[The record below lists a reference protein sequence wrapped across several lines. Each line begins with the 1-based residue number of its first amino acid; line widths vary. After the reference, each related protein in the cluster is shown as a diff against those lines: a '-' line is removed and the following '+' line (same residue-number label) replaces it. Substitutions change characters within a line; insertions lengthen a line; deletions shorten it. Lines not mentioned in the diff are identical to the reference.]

1 MTDRIK
7 TFLKNETVL
16 TISFLLAILSALAVR
31 PDSKYAEYIDFRTL
45 ALLLSLM
52 LVVAG
57 AAKLGIF
64 RWIAGRLVNTASD
77 MRQLALILVMLCFV
91 FSMFITNDVSLI
103 TFVPLAIEVL
113 TMEHMEQYMIKVI
126 VLQTVAANLGSM
138 LTPIGNPQNLYLYG
152 LSGMGVKDF
161 CLLMLPYTITALV
174 MLAVSVFIFI
184 GKDRLTAETIHSA
197 NGGCEDTVVTDRAV
211 LQDTIPS
218 AAGIGK
224 SVALMRIRYVMYALL
239 FVLCL
244 LTVARVIPYQALLVI
259 ILAAVAAADRD
270 VLGRADYSLLLTFV
284 FLFVFIGNMGRIEAV
299 SSFLSDIIGGHEIIT
314 GILASQIMSNV
325 PAAILLSGF
334 GSNIRGLIVGVN
346 LGGLGTL
353 IASMASL
360 ISYRFYAGCKAG
372 SVSRY
377 MVFFTLVNVIF
388 LAVLYCVS
396 LL

>member
-7 TFLKNETVL
+7 IFLKNETVL
-16 TISFLLAILSALAVR
+16 IISLVLAVLSSFAVR
-31 PDSKYAEYIDFRTL
+31 PDSGYAEYIDFRTL

-64 RWIAGRLVNTASD
+64 RWIAGRLVDTASD

-113 TMEHMEQYMIKVI
+113 TMAHMEQYMIKVI

-152 LSGMGVKDF
+152 LSGIGVKDF
-161 CLLMLPYTITALV
+161 CMLMLPYTMTALV
-174 MLAVSVFIFI
+174 MLVVSVFIFI
-184 GKDRLTAETIHSA
+184 RKDRLAADGMCGTHGACTDTAGA
-197 NGGCEDTVVTDRAV
+197 DKNVVLLRV
-211 LQDTIPS
+211 
-218 AAGIGK
+218 
-224 SVALMRIRYVMYALL
+224 RYVMYALL
-239 FVLCL
+239 FALCL
-244 LTVARVIPYQALLVI
+244 LTVARVIPYQVLLVI
-259 ILAAVAAADRD
+259 ILAAVAIIDRN
-270 VLGRADYSLLLTFV
+270 VLGKADYSLLLTFV
-284 FLFVFIGNMGRIEAV
+284 FLFVFIGNIGRVEAV
-299 SSFLSDIIGGHEIIT
+299 SEFLSEIISGHEVIT
-314 GILASQIMSNV
+314 GILASQVMSNV
-325 PAAILLSGF
+325 PAAILLSRF

-360 ISYRFYAGCKAG
+360 ISYRFYAGSRES

>member
-1 MTDRIK
+1 MADRIK
-7 TFLKNETVL
+7 IFLKNETVL
-16 TISFLLAILSALAVR
+16 IISLVLAVLSSFAVR
-31 PDSKYAEYIDFRTL
+31 PDSEYAEYIDFRTL

-64 RWIAGRLVNTASD
+64 RWIAVRLVNTASD

-113 TMEHMEQYMIKVI
+113 TMAHMEQYMIKVI

-152 LSGMGVKDF
+152 LSGMGMQDF
-161 CLLMLPYTITALV
+161 CLLMLPYTLTALV
-174 MLAVSVFIFI
+174 MLVVSVFIFI
-184 GKDRLTAETIHSA
+184 RKDRMVADGMCGTQEVCTDTADA
-197 NGGCEDTVVTDRAV
+197 DKNVVLLHV
-211 LQDTIPS
+211 
-218 AAGIGK
+218 
-224 SVALMRIRYVMYALL
+224 RYVMYALL
-239 FVLCL
+239 FALCL

-259 ILAAVAAADRD
+259 ILAAVAIIDRN
-270 VLGRADYSLLLTFV
+270 VLGKADYSLLLTFV
-284 FLFVFIGNMGRIEAV
+284 FLFVFIGNIGRIKAV
-299 SSFLSDIIGGHEIIT
+299 SAFLAEIITGHEIIT
-314 GILASQIMSNV
+314 GIMASQVMSNV
-325 PAAILLSGF
+325 PVAILLSGF

-346 LGGLGTL
+346 LGGLGTI

>member
-1 MTDRIK
+1 MADRIK
-7 TFLKNETVL
+7 IFLKNETVL
-16 TISFLLAILSALAVR
+16 IISLVLAVLSSFAVR
-31 PDSKYAEYIDFRTL
+31 PDSEYAEYIDFRTL

-64 RWIAGRLVNTASD
+64 RWIAVRLVNTASD

-113 TMEHMEQYMIKVI
+113 TMAHMEQYMIKVI

-152 LSGMGVKDF
+152 LSGMGMQDF
-161 CLLMLPYTITALV
+161 CLLMLPYTLTALV
-174 MLAVSVFIFI
+174 MLVVSVFIFI
-184 GKDRLTAETIHSA
+184 RKDRMAADGMRGTQEVCTDTADA
-197 NGGCEDTVVTDRAV
+197 DKNVVLLHV
-211 LQDTIPS
+211 
-218 AAGIGK
+218 
-224 SVALMRIRYVMYALL
+224 RYVMYALL
-239 FVLCL
+239 FALCL

-259 ILAAVAAADRD
+259 ILAAVAIIDRN
-270 VLGRADYSLLLTFV
+270 VLGKADYSLLLTFV
-284 FLFVFIGNMGRIEAV
+284 FLFVFIGNIERIKAV
-299 SSFLSDIIGGHEIIT
+299 SAFLAEIITGHEIIT
-314 GILASQIMSNV
+314 GIMASQVMSNV

-346 LGGLGTL
+346 LGGLGTI

>member
-1 MTDRIK
+1 MEDRIK
-7 TFLKNETVL
+7 IFLKNETVL
-16 TISFLLAILSALAVR
+16 IISLVLAVLSSFAVR
-31 PDSKYAEYIDFRTL
+31 PDSEYAEYIDFRTL

-64 RWIAGRLVNTASD
+64 RWIAVRLVNTASD

-113 TMEHMEQYMIKVI
+113 TMAHMEQYMIKVI

-152 LSGMGVKDF
+152 LSGMGMHDF
-161 CLLMLPYTITALV
+161 CLLMLPYTLTALV
-174 MLAVSVFIFI
+174 MLVVSVFIFI
-184 GKDRLTAETIHSA
+184 RKDRMAADGMCGTQEVCTDTADA
-197 NGGCEDTVVTDRAV
+197 DKNVVLLHV
-211 LQDTIPS
+211 
-218 AAGIGK
+218 
-224 SVALMRIRYVMYALL
+224 RYVMYALL
-239 FVLCL
+239 FALCL

-259 ILAAVAAADRD
+259 ILAAVAIIDRN
-270 VLGRADYSLLLTFV
+270 VLGKADYSLLLTFV
-284 FLFVFIGNMGRIEAV
+284 FLFVFIGNIVRIKAV
-299 SSFLSDIIGGHEIIT
+299 SAFLAEIITGHEIIT
-314 GILASQIMSNV
+314 GIMASQVMSNV

-346 LGGLGTL
+346 LGGLGTI

>member
-1 MTDRIK
+1 MADRIK
-7 TFLKNETVL
+7 IFLKNETVL
-16 TISFLLAILSALAVR
+16 IISLVLAVLSSFAVR
-31 PDSKYAEYIDFRTL
+31 PDSEYAEYIDFRTL

-64 RWIAGRLVNTASD
+64 RWIAVRLVNTASD

-113 TMEHMEQYMIKVI
+113 TMAHMKQYMIKVI

-152 LSGMGVKDF
+152 LSGMGMQDF
-161 CLLMLPYTITALV
+161 CLLMLPYTLTALV
-174 MLAVSVFIFI
+174 MLVVSVFIFI
-184 GKDRLTAETIHSA
+184 RKDRMAADGMRGTQEVCTDTADA
-197 NGGCEDTVVTDRAV
+197 DKNVVLLHV
-211 LQDTIPS
+211 
-218 AAGIGK
+218 
-224 SVALMRIRYVMYALL
+224 RYVMYALL
-239 FVLCL
+239 FALCL

-259 ILAAVAAADRD
+259 ILAAVAIIDRN
-270 VLGRADYSLLLTFV
+270 VLGKADYSLLLTFV
-284 FLFVFIGNMGRIEAV
+284 FLFVFIGNIGRIKAV
-299 SSFLSDIIGGHEIIT
+299 SAFLAEIITGHEIIT
-314 GILASQIMSNV
+314 GIMASQVMSNV

-346 LGGLGTL
+346 LGGLGTI

>member
-1 MTDRIK
+1 MADRIK
-7 TFLKNETVL
+7 IFLKNETVL
-16 TISFLLAILSALAVR
+16 IISLVLAVLSSFAVR
-31 PDSKYAEYIDFRTL
+31 PDSEYAEYIDFRTL

-64 RWIAGRLVNTASD
+64 RWIAVRLVNTASD
-77 MRQLALILVMLCFV
+77 MRQLAFILVMLCFM

-113 TMEHMEQYMIKVI
+113 TMAHMEQYMIKVI

-138 LTPIGNPQNLYLYG
+138 LTPVGNPQNLYLYG
-152 LSGMGVKDF
+152 LSGMGMQDF
-161 CLLMLPYTITALV
+161 CLLMLPYTLTALV
-174 MLAVSVFIFI
+174 MLVVSVFIFI
-184 GKDRLTAETIHSA
+184 RKDRMTADGMCGTQEVCT
-197 NGGCEDTVVTDRAV
+197 DTADADKNVVLLHV
-211 LQDTIPS
+211 
-218 AAGIGK
+218 
-224 SVALMRIRYVMYALL
+224 RYVMYTLL

-259 ILAAVAAADRD
+259 ILAAVAIFDRN
-270 VLGRADYSLLLTFV
+270 VLGKADYSLLLTFV
-284 FLFVFIGNMGRIEAV
+284 FLFVFIGNIGRIKAV
-299 SSFLSDIIGGHEIIT
+299 SAFLSEIISGHEIIT
-314 GILASQIMSNV
+314 GIMASQVMSNV

-372 SVSRY
+372 SVSGY

>member
-1 MTDRIK
+1 MADRIK
-7 TFLKNETVL
+7 IFLKNETVL
-16 TISFLLAILSALAVR
+16 IISLVLAVLSSFAVR
-31 PDSKYAEYIDFRTL
+31 PDSEYAEYIDFRTL

-64 RWIAGRLVNTASD
+64 RWIAVRLVNTASD

-103 TFVPLAIEVL
+103 TFVPLAIEVI
-113 TMEHMEQYMIKVI
+113 TMAHMEQYMIKVI

-138 LTPIGNPQNLYLYG
+138 LTPVGNPQNLYLYG
-152 LSGMGVKDF
+152 LSGMGMQDF
-161 CLLMLPYTITALV
+161 CLLMLPYTLTALV
-174 MLAVSVFIFI
+174 MLVVSVFIFI
-184 GKDRLTAETIHSA
+184 RKDRMAADGMCGTQEVCTDTANIDK
-197 NGGCEDTVVTDRAV
+197 NVVLLHV
-211 LQDTIPS
+211 
-218 AAGIGK
+218 
-224 SVALMRIRYVMYALL
+224 RYVMYTLL

-259 ILAAVAAADRD
+259 ILAAVAIFDRN
-270 VLGRADYSLLLTFV
+270 VLGKADYSLLLTFV
-284 FLFVFIGNMGRIEAV
+284 FLFVFIGNIGRIKAV
-299 SSFLSDIIGGHEIIT
+299 SAFLSEIISGHEIIT
-314 GILASQIMSNV
+314 GIMASQVMSNV

-372 SVSRY
+372 SVSGY

>member
-1 MTDRIK
+1 MADRIK
-7 TFLKNETVL
+7 IFLKNETVL
-16 TISFLLAILSALAVR
+16 IISLVLAVLSSFAVR
-31 PDSKYAEYIDFRTL
+31 PDSEYAEYIDFRTL

-64 RWIAGRLVNTASD
+64 RWIAVRLVNTASD

-113 TMEHMEQYMIKVI
+113 TMAHMEQYMIKVI

-152 LSGMGVKDF
+152 LSGMGMQDF
-161 CLLMLPYTITALV
+161 CLLMLPYTLTALV
-174 MLAVSVFIFI
+174 MLVVSVFIFI
-184 GKDRLTAETIHSA
+184 RKDRMAADGMCGTQEVCTDTADA
-197 NGGCEDTVVTDRAV
+197 DKNVVLLHV
-211 LQDTIPS
+211 
-218 AAGIGK
+218 
-224 SVALMRIRYVMYALL
+224 RYVMYALL

-259 ILAAVAAADRD
+259 ILAAVAIIDRN
-270 VLGRADYSLLLTFV
+270 VLGKADYGLLLTFV
-284 FLFVFIGNMGRIEAV
+284 FLFVFIGNIGRIKAV
-299 SSFLSDIIGGHEIIT
+299 SAFLAEIITGHEIIT
-314 GILASQIMSNV
+314 GIMASQVMSNV

-346 LGGLGTL
+346 LGGLGTI

>member
-16 TISFLLAILSALAVR
+16 TISFFLAVLSALAVR

-77 MRQLALILVMLCFV
+77 MRQLALILIMLCFV

-113 TMEHMEQYMIKVI
+113 TMAHMEQYMIKVI

-161 CLLMLPYTITALV
+161 CLLMLPYTITALA
-174 MLAVSVFIFI
+174 MLVVSVFIFI
-184 GKDRLTAETIHSA
+184 GKDRLTAVTIHST

-211 LQDTIPS
+211 LQDTISS
-218 AAGIGK
+218 AVGIDK
-224 SVALMRIRYVMYALL
+224 SVALVRIRYVMYALL

-299 SSFLSDIIGGHEIIT
+299 SSFLSDIIAGHEIIT

-360 ISYRFYAGCKAG
+360 ISYRFYAGSRES

>member
-16 TISFLLAILSALAVR
+16 TISFLLAVLSALAVR

-77 MRQLALILVMLCFV
+77 MRQLALILIMLCFV

-113 TMEHMEQYMIKVI
+113 TMAHMEQYMIKVI

-161 CLLMLPYTITALV
+161 CLLMLPYTITALA
-174 MLAVSVFIFI
+174 MLVVSVFIFI
-184 GKDRLTAETIHSA
+184 GKDRLTAETIHST
-197 NGGCEDTVVTDRAV
+197 NGGCEDTVVTDRAA
-211 LQDTIPS
+211 LHDTISS
-218 AAGIGK
+218 AVGIDK
-224 SVALMRIRYVMYALL
+224 SVALVRIRYVMYALL

-299 SSFLSDIIGGHEIIT
+299 SSFLSDIIAGHEIIT

-360 ISYRFYAGCKAG
+360 ISYRFYAGSRES

>member
-1 MTDRIK
+1 MADRIK
-7 TFLKNETVL
+7 IFLKNETVL
-16 TISFLLAILSALAVR
+16 IISLVLAVLSSFAVR
-31 PDSKYAEYIDFRTL
+31 PDSEYAEYIDFRTL

-64 RWIAGRLVNTASD
+64 RWIAVRLVNTASD

-113 TMEHMEQYMIKVI
+113 TMAHMEQYMIKVI

-152 LSGMGVKDF
+152 LSGMGMQDF
-161 CLLMLPYTITALV
+161 CLLMLPYTLTALV
-174 MLAVSVFIFI
+174 MLVVSVFIFI
-184 GKDRLTAETIHSA
+184 RKDRMAADGMRGTQEVCTDTADA
-197 NGGCEDTVVTDRAV
+197 DKNVVLLHV
-211 LQDTIPS
+211 
-218 AAGIGK
+218 
-224 SVALMRIRYVMYALL
+224 RYVMYALL
-239 FVLCL
+239 FALCL
-244 LTVARVIPYQALLVI
+244 LTVARVISYQALLVI
-259 ILAAVAAADRD
+259 ILAAVAIIDRN
-270 VLGRADYSLLLTFV
+270 VLGKADYSLLLTFV
-284 FLFVFIGNMGRIEAV
+284 FLFVFIGNIGRIKAV
-299 SSFLSDIIGGHEIIT
+299 SAFLAEIITGHEIIT
-314 GILASQIMSNV
+314 GIMASQVMSNV

-346 LGGLGTL
+346 LGGLGTI

-360 ISYRFYAGCKAG
+360 ISYRFYASCKAG

>member
-7 TFLKNETVL
+7 IFLKNETVL
-16 TISFLLAILSALAVR
+16 AISFLLAVLSALVVR

-64 RWIAGRLVNTASD
+64 RWIAGKLVNTASD
-77 MRQLALILVMLCFV
+77 MRQLALILIMLCFV

-113 TMEHMEQYMIKVI
+113 TMAHMEQYMIKVI

-161 CLLMLPYTITALV
+161 CMLMLPYTMTALV
-174 MLAVSVFIFI
+174 MLVVSVFIFI
-184 GKDRLTAETIHSA
+184 GKDRLTAETIHST
-197 NGGCEDTVVTDRAV
+197 NGGCADTVVTDRAA

-218 AAGIGK
+218 AAGIDK
-224 SVALMRIRYVMYALL
+224 CVALVRIRYVMYALL

-259 ILAAVAAADRD
+259 ILAAVAVADRD

-284 FLFVFIGNMGRIEAV
+284 FLFVFIGNIGRVEAV
-299 SSFLSDIIGGHEIIT
+299 SEFLSEIISGHEVIT
-314 GILASQIMSNV
+314 GILASQVMSNV

-360 ISYRFYAGCKAG
+360 ISYRFYAGSRES

-388 LAVLYCVS
+388 LAMLYCVS

>member
-7 TFLKNETVL
+7 IFLKNETVL
-16 TISFLLAILSALAVR
+16 AISFLLAVLSALVVR

-64 RWIAGRLVNTASD
+64 RWIAGKLVNTASD
-77 MRQLALILVMLCFV
+77 MRQLALILIMLCFV

-103 TFVPLAIEVL
+103 TFV
-113 TMEHMEQYMIKVI
+113 TMAHMEQYMIKVI

-161 CLLMLPYTITALV
+161 CMLMLPYTMTALV
-174 MLAVSVFIFI
+174 MLVVSVFIFI
-184 GKDRLTAETIHSA
+184 GKDRLTAETIHST
-197 NGGCEDTVVTDRAV
+197 NGGCADTVVTDRAA

-218 AAGIGK
+218 AAGIDK
-224 SVALMRIRYVMYALL
+224 CVALVRIRYVMYALL

-259 ILAAVAAADRD
+259 ILAAVAVADRD

-284 FLFVFIGNMGRIEAV
+284 FLFVFIGNIGRVEAV
-299 SSFLSDIIGGHEIIT
+299 SEFLSEIISGHEVIT
-314 GILASQIMSNV
+314 GILASQVMSNV

-360 ISYRFYAGCKAG
+360 ISYRFYAGSRES